1 MTQRAAPAAEPIRSA
16 VYQIRLRGQLG
27 QVWTGWFDGLA
38 ITWDD
43 GDTLLTGAVT
53 DQSALHGLLRKIR
66 DLGVTL
72 VAVNRLET
80 SATQP
85 VRQERIDMATSTL
98 SITGRTPV
106 EGVGNRATA
115 RIVGVLF
122 IVATVTAIFGG
133 GLVMQSLDAPDNLVQ
148 AAAHEGQVVAGVA
161 LEFVLALSVIGI
173 AALLL
178 PVLRPHGEAMAVGYI
193 AVRTLEAAFIL
204 MATTTALVV
213 LALGQD
219 SGSAIAAGVEPVGDM
234 LLSAREWTYFVGT
247 MPLFGVSAV
256 ILNTVLH
263 RSRLVPGWLSVW
275 GLVGGLLLLVY
286 AGAELLGVESAIPLQ
301 LLAAPIAVQE
311 MALAGWLIAKGF
323 TRPAPLPAAA
333 RAARPEA

>member
-1 MTQRAAPAAEPIRSA
+1 
-16 VYQIRLRGQLG
+16 
-27 QVWTGWFDGLA
+27 
-38 ITWDD
+38 
-43 GDTLLTGAVT
+43 
-53 DQSALHGLLRKIR
+53 
-66 DLGVTL
+66 
-72 VAVNRLET
+72 
-80 SATQP
+80 
-85 VRQERIDMATSTL
+85 MATSTL
-98 SITGRTPV
+98 SITGQTPV
-106 EGVGNRATA
+106 EGVGHRATA

-122 IVATVTAIFGG
+122 IVATVTAIIGG
-133 GLVMQSLDAPDNLVQ
+133 GLVMQSLDAPDYLAQ
-148 AAAHEGQVVAGVA
+148 AEAHHGQLVAGVV
-161 LEFVLALSVIGI
+161 LEFILALSVIGI

-219 SGSAIAAGVEPVGDM
+219 SGGALAAEVQSVGSA